1 MLPEGLSVLDGMES
15 HLSITSQREGET
27 LTAEYN
33 GEYESALEGLLREL
47 LMGASAVCAAGG
59 VNKNKTK

>member
-15 HLSITSQREGET
+15 HLSITSVREGET

-33 GEYESALEGLLREL
+33 GEYEHALEGLLWEL
-47 LMGASAVCAAGG
+47 LMGASAEYAPPEA
-59 VNKNKTK
+59 